1 MASLDPSASQPD
13 LPPPADGRR
22 RLPVPG
28 LWAAALIGAIG
39 WVFAVWIGP
48 WIAPAPRGD
57 AIPAVDHESALDP
70 MQSVLALS
78 VPDSTHREAAPPT
91 VLRRVTIKRGDTL
104 MGVLTRARI
113 GRDEAHAAVAALRK
127 VFNPRDLVAGTELE
141 LSFQPLT
148 AEKNAAT
155 SFRGLEFMPSIERTV
170 GIGRTWDNR
179 FEGYVSKTKLT
190 HEQTRA
196 SGLITT
202 SLYVDALKAGVPAP
216 VIVELIR
223 AMSFDVDF
231 QRDIQSGD
239 RFNVLYDRIKDATGT
254 VVGSG
259 DILYAALTLS
269 GKELPIYRFRMDDGT
284 WDYFNPKGQSTRK
297 ALMRTPIDG
306 ARLSSR
312 FGRRRHP
319 ILGYTKVHKGIDFA
333 APRGTPIMAAGRG
346 VVVDARW
353 NGSFGRYIRIRHNTT
368 YTTAYAHLSR
378 FAKGLRRGV
387 RVAQGQIIGYVGT
400 TGRSTGPHLHYEVL
414 RNNRQVNPLSVK
426 LPTGR
431 TLHGAERNRY
441 LAAKGEIDAAL
452 TRLAPMATAK
462 KPATG
467 GP

>member
-1 MASLDPSASQPD
+1 MASLDPSVPQPD
-13 LPPPADGRR
+13 LPPSAAKRR

-28 LWAAALIGAIG
+28 LWSAALIGAIC
-39 WVFAVWIGP
+39 WVFALWIGP

-70 MQSVLALS
+70 MQSVLAFS
-78 VPDSTHREAAPPT
+78 MPDNTRPEALPQA
-91 VLRRVTIKRGDTL
+91 VIQRVAVKRGDTL
-104 MGVLTRARI
+104 MRVLTRARI
-113 GRDEAHAAVAALRK
+113 SRDDAFAAVTALRK

-148 AEKNAAT
+148 SEKNAAK

-179 FEGYVSKTKLT
+179 FEAYVSKTKLT

-196 SGLITT
+196 SGTINA
-202 SLYVDALKAGVPAP
+202 SLYVDASKADVPAP
-216 VIVELIR
+216 VIVEMIR

-231 QRDIQSGD
+231 QRDIQAGD
-239 RFNVLYDRIKDATGT
+239 RFDVLYDRIKDATGT

-259 DILYAALTLS
+259 DILYASLTLS
-269 GKELPIYRFRMDDGT
+269 GKHLPIYRFRMDDGT

-306 ARLSSR
+306 ARLSSG

-353 NGSFGRYIRIRHNTT
+353 HGGYGRYVRIRHNAT
-368 YTTAYAHLSR
+368 YTTAYAHMSR
-378 FAKGLRRGV
+378 FAKGLRRGARV
-387 RVAQGQIIGYVGT
+387 RQGQIIGYVGT

-431 TLHGAERNRY
+431 TLHGAERNRF
-441 LAAKGEIDAAL
+441 LSARGEIDLAL
-452 TRLAPMATAK
+452 TRLAPVAAAK
-462 KPATG
+462 TTPGKP
-467 GP
+467 